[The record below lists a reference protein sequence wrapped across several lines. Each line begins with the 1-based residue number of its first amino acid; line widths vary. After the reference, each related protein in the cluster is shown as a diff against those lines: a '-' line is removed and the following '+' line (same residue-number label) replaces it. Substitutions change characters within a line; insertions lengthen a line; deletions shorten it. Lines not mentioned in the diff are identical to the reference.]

1 MQQGLPPPPT
11 PLRAYLLPAALVV
24 AHVPLQ
30 LGAVGEGVAAVRAA
44 VVVLAGLVPILDVL
58 LQRGVALVA
67 PGAVGAGVQLGEGV
81 RGSWDREEELS
92 PDTTEADG
100 RGRGRGGGFC
110 RPGYRFHRRLPSPLG
125 SAHPQELRDR

>member
-1 MQQGLPPPPT
+1 MGFFFLPRPLPPP
-11 PLRAYLLPAALVV
+11 LRGYLLPAALVM

-44 VVVLAGLVPILDVL
+44 VVVLAGLVPVLYVL

-81 RGSWDREEELS
+81 RG
-92 PDTTEADG
+92 
-100 RGRGRGGGFC
+100 
-110 RPGYRFHRRLPSPLG
+110 G
-125 SAHPQELRDR
+125 S